1 MKKIRI
7 GMVCPYGW
15 DTPGGVQT
23 HMKDLAEYLIS
34 EGHYVSVLA
43 PVSDDSIS
51 IEDYVVNA
59 GKPISI
65 PVNGS
70 VARVLFGP
78 LASSRAKQWI
88 AAGDF
93 DLLHLHEPAIPSL
106 SLLACSAAEGP
117 IVGTFHVSTPKK
129 KAIYAI
135 GPILE
140 PIVEK
145 LTARIAVSE
154 LARSTLKAHF
164 DTDAVVIPNGIDGE
178 KYANAKVNP
187 EYTGPNSIGFMG
199 RFEEPR
205 KGLQVLIDSLAIV
218 ARFIPD
224 VKYLIAGPGDS
235 EEFLKQL
242 NPQLQ
247 SRIEF
252 LGRLSDQQK
261 ESFLKSVDVY
271 VAPNTGG
278 ESFGIILTEAL
289 SAGTA
294 VVASDIPA
302 FKAVLENG
310 EVGVL
315 FKNQDSAD
323 LAKVIVGLLRD
334 DERRKKLAHNEK
346 LKACTRWQLL
356 VVSESHFPLRIGS
369 GVGDESREHTRAVIV
384 DINWVVL
391 ILLCIA
397 FRQIAPPG

>member
-1 MKKIRI
+1 
-7 GMVCPYGW
+7 MVCPYGW
-15 DTPGGVQT
+15 DTPGGVQS
-23 HMKDLAEYLIS
+23 HMRDLAEYLIG
-34 EGHYVSVLA
+34 EGHFVSILA
-43 PVSDDSIS
+43 PISDDAVSF
-51 IEDYVVNA
+51 EDYVVNA

-88 AAGDF
+88 ASGDF

-117 IVGTFHVSTPKK
+117 LVGTFHVSTPKK

-154 LARSTLKAHF
+154 LARSTLKDHF
-164 DTDAVVIPNGIDGE
+164 DTDAVVIPNGIDGQ
-178 KYANAKVNP
+178 KYANAPITK
-187 EYTGPNSIGFMG
+187 EFSGPNTIGFMG

-218 ARFIPD
+218 ARFVPD

-235 EEFLKQL
+235 DEFVKNL

-247 SRIEF
+247 NRITF
-252 LGRLSDQQK
+252 LGRLSDRQK
-261 ESFLKSVDVY
+261 ESFLKSVEIY

-294 VVASDIPA
+294 VIASDIPA

-310 EVGVL
+310 EVGAL
-315 FKNQDSAD
+315 FRNEDSSD
-323 LAKVIVGLLRD
+323 LAKVIVALLRD
-334 DERRKKLAHNEK
+334 DARREKLANNGK
-346 LKACTRWQLL
+346 LSAQKYDWQ
-356 VVSESHFPLRIGS
+356 VVAEQIESVYEMAIAGGQRVTLSSENRFW
-369 GVGDESREHTRAVIV
+369 SRR
-384 DINWVVL
+384 
-391 ILLCIA
+391 
-397 FRQIAPPG
+397 

>member
-23 HMKDLAEYLIS
+23 HIRDLADHLIE
-34 EGHYVSVLA
+34 EGHYVSVLT
-43 PVSDDSIS
+43 PVSDDSIQS
-51 IEDYVVNA
+51 ANYVVNA

-70 VARVLFGP
+70 VAKILFGP
-78 LASSRAKQWI
+78 VASSRAKQWI
-88 AAGDF
+88 ASEDF

-117 IVGTFHVSTPKK
+117 LVGTFHVSTQKK

-154 LARSTLKAHF
+154 LARSTLKDHF
-164 DTDAVVIPNGIDGE
+164 DTDAVVIPNGIDGQR
-178 KYANAKVNP
+178 YANAKISENYSGGHTV
-187 EYTGPNSIGFMG
+187 GFIG
-199 RFEEPR
+199 RFEESR

-218 ARFIPD
+218 SRFIPD
-224 VKYLIAGPGDS
+224 VTYLVAGPGES
-235 EEFLKQL
+235 EDFLKRL
-242 NPQLQ
+242 NPQLR
-247 SRIEF
+247 SRIKF
-252 LGRLSDQQK
+252 LGLLTNEEK
-261 ESFLKSVDVY
+261 MSFLKTVQIY
-271 VAPNTGG
+271 IAPNTGS

-310 EVGVL
+310 AAGDL
-315 FKNQDSAD
+315 FINGDSAD
-323 LAKVIVGLLRD
+323 LAKVLVALLRD
-334 DERRKKLAHNEK
+334 DERRKKLAENGK
-346 LKACTRWQLL
+346 LSAQKYDWQ
-356 VVSESHFPLRIGS
+356 VVAEQIEHIYEMAISSGDKVRLSSENRFW
-369 GVGDESREHTRAVIV
+369 SRR
-384 DINWVVL
+384 
-391 ILLCIA
+391 
-397 FRQIAPPG
+397 

>member
-23 HMKDLAEYLIS
+23 HIRDLADHLIE
-34 EGHYVSVLA
+34 EGHYVSVLT
-43 PVSDDSIS
+43 PVSDDSIQS
-51 IEDYVVNA
+51 ANYVVNA

-70 VARVLFGP
+70 VAKILFGP
-78 LASSRAKQWI
+78 VASSRAKQWI
-88 AAGDF
+88 ASEDF

-117 IVGTFHVSTPKK
+117 LVGTFHVSTQKK

-154 LARSTLKAHF
+154 LARSTLKDHF
-164 DTDAVVIPNGIDGE
+164 DTDAVVIPNGIDGQR
-178 KYANAKVNP
+178 YANAKISENYSGGHTV
-187 EYTGPNSIGFMG
+187 GFIG
-199 RFEEPR
+199 RFEESR

-218 ARFIPD
+218 SRFIPD
-224 VKYLIAGPGDS
+224 VTYLVAGPGES
-235 EEFLKQL
+235 EDFLKRL
-242 NPQLQ
+242 NPQLR
-247 SRIEF
+247 SRIKF
-252 LGRLSDQQK
+252 LGLLTNEEK
-261 ESFLKSVDVY
+261 MSFLKTVQIY
-271 VAPNTGG
+271 VAPNTGS

-294 VVASDIPA
+294 VVASNIPA

-310 EVGVL
+310 AAGDL
-315 FKNQDSAD
+315 FINGDSAD
-323 LAKVIVGLLRD
+323 LAKVLVALLRD
-334 DERRKKLAHNEK
+334 DERRKKLAENGK
-346 LKACTRWQLL
+346 LSAQKYDWQ
-356 VVSESHFPLRIGS
+356 VVAEQIEHIYEMAISSGDKVRLSSENRFW
-369 GVGDESREHTRAVIV
+369 SRR
-384 DINWVVL
+384 
-391 ILLCIA
+391 
-397 FRQIAPPG
+397 

>member
-1 MKKIRI
+1 
-7 GMVCPYGW
+7 MVCPYGW

-23 HMKDLAEYLIS
+23 HIRDLTQHLID

-43 PVSDDSIS
+43 PISDESIS
-51 IEDYVVNA
+51 HEDYVVNA

-70 VARVLFGP
+70 VARVIFGP
-78 LASSRAKQWI
+78 IASSRAKQWI
-88 AAGDF
+88 ASGDF

-117 IVGTFHVSTPKK
+117 LVGTFHVSTPKK

-154 LARSTLKAHF
+154 LARSTLKDHF
-164 DTDAVVIPNGIDGE
+164 ETDAVVIPNGIDGQ
-178 KYANAKVNP
+178 KFSNAKVL
-187 EYTGPNSIGFMG
+187 EEFSGDYTVGFIG

-205 KGLQVLIDSLAIV
+205 KGLQVLIDSLPIV
-218 ARFIPD
+218 ARFIPN
-224 VKYLIAGPGDS
+224 VRYLIAGPGESKD
-235 EEFLKQL
+235 FLKEID
-242 NPQLQ
+242 PQLRN
-247 SRIEF
+247 RIKF
-252 LGRLSDQQK
+252 LGRLTDEDK
-261 ESFLKSVDVY
+261 ASFLKSIKIY

-302 FKAVLENG
+302 FEAVLENG
-310 EVGVL
+310 EAGAL
-315 FKNQDSAD
+315 FINEDSED
-323 LAKVIVGLLRD
+323 LAKTLVSMLKEDQKRNRLASNGKLSAQKYDWQVVAEQIESVYEMAIAGGQRVTLASENRFWK
-334 DERRKKLAHNEK
+334 RK
-346 LKACTRWQLL
+346 
-356 VVSESHFPLRIGS
+356 
-369 GVGDESREHTRAVIV
+369 
-384 DINWVVL
+384 
-391 ILLCIA
+391 
-397 FRQIAPPG
+397 

>member
-15 DTPGGVQT
+15 DTPGGVQS
-23 HMKDLAEYLIS
+23 HMRDLAEYLIG
-34 EGHYVSVLA
+34 EGHFVSILA
-43 PVSDDSIS
+43 PISDDAVSF
-51 IEDYVVNA
+51 EDYVVNA

-88 AAGDF
+88 ASGDF

-117 IVGTFHVSTPKK
+117 LVGTFHVSTPKK

-154 LARSTLKAHF
+154 LARSTLKDHF
-164 DTDAVVIPNGIDGE
+164 DTDAVVIPNGIDGQ
-178 KYANAKVNP
+178 KYANAPMTK
-187 EYTGPNSIGFMG
+187 EFSGPNTIGFMG

-218 ARFIPD
+218 ARFVPD

-235 EEFLKQL
+235 DEFVKNL

-247 SRIEF
+247 NRITF
-252 LGRLSDQQK
+252 LGRLSDRQK
-261 ESFLKSVDVY
+261 ESFLKSVEIY

-310 EVGVL
+310 EVGAL
-315 FKNQDSAD
+315 FRNEDSSD
-323 LAKVIVGLLRD
+323 LAKVIVALLRD
-334 DERRKKLAHNEK
+334 DARREKLATNGK
-346 LKACTRWQLL
+346 LSAQKYDWQ
-356 VVSESHFPLRIGS
+356 VVAEQIESVYEMAIAGGQRVTLSSENRFW
-369 GVGDESREHTRAVIV
+369 SRR
-384 DINWVVL
+384 
-391 ILLCIA
+391 
-397 FRQIAPPG
+397 

>member
-1 MKKIRI
+1 MKKIKI

-15 DTPGGVQT
+15 DSPGGVQT
-23 HMKDLAEYLIS
+23 HIRELTRHLLD
-34 EGHYVSVLA
+34 EGHQVSVFA
-43 PVSDDSIS
+43 PVTNDESIQ
-51 IEDYVVNA
+51 EDWLVNA

-78 LASSRAKQWI
+78 IASSRVKQWI
-88 AAGDF
+88 AQGDF

-106 SLLACSAAEGP
+106 SLLACSAATGP
-117 IVGTFHVSTPKK
+117 MVGTFHVSSPKQ

-154 LARSTLKAHF
+154 SARKTLKEHF
-164 DTDAVVIPNGIDGE
+164 DTDAVVIPNGIEGAQ
-178 KYANAKVNP
+178 YANAQPTIHWRNQN
-187 EYTGPNSIGFMG
+187 TLGFIG

-205 KGLQVLIDSLAIV
+205 KGLQVLLAALPII

-224 VKYLIAGPGDS
+224 VRILIAGPGDGD
-235 EEFLKQL
+235 EFIKGLDVGL
-242 NPQLQ
+242 RN
-247 SRIEF
+247 RIVF
-252 LGRLSDQQK
+252 LGFLTDQEK
-261 ESFLKSVDVY
+261 ASLLKSIDIY

-289 SAGTA
+289 SAGTP

-310 EVGVL
+310 DAGLL
-315 FKNQDSAD
+315 FKNEDSSD
-323 LAKVIVGLLRD
+323 LAKVLIGLLRD
-334 DERRKKLAHNEK
+334 SEKQKQLSNRGKLSSQKYDWQVVAEQILTVYEMAMAGNEK
-346 LKACTRWQLL
+346 
-356 VVSESHFPLRIGS
+356 
-369 GVGDESREHTRAVIV
+369 VG
-384 DINWVVL
+384 L
-391 ILLCIA
+391 ISDNR
-397 FRQIAPPG
+397 FWNRR

>member
-1 MKKIRI
+1 MKKSRI

-23 HMKDLAEYLIS
+23 HIRELTEHLIT
-34 EGHYVSVLA
+34 EGHHVSVLA
-43 PVSDDSIS
+43 PVSDDSLE

-65 PVNGS
+65 PINGS

-78 LASSRAKQWI
+78 IASSRAKQWI
-88 AAGDF
+88 ASGDF

-117 IVGTFHVSTPKK
+117 LVGTFHVSTPKK

-154 LARSTLKAHF
+154 LARSTLKDHF
-164 DTDAVVIPNGIDGE
+164 ETDAVVIPNGIDGH
-178 KYANAKVNP
+178 KYANAKKYA
-187 EYTGPNSIGFMG
+187 EYSGENTIGFIG

-205 KGLQVLIDSLAIV
+205 KGLQVLLDSLPIV

-224 VKYLIAGPGDS
+224 VKYLIAGPGESKDYI
-235 EEFLKQL
+235 K
-242 NPQLQ
+242 NIDPQLRN
-247 SRIEF
+247 RIKF
-252 LGRLSDQQK
+252 LGFLTDEMK
-261 ESFLKSVDVY
+261 ESFLKSVKIY

-310 EVGVL
+310 DAGTL
-315 FKNQDSAD
+315 FTNENSAE
-323 LAKVIVGLLRD
+323 LAKVLVALLRD
-334 DERRKKLAHNEK
+334 GEKREK
-346 LKACTRWQLL
+346 LSENGKLSAQKYDWQVVAEQIENIYEMATAGGQKVSLSSETRFW
-356 VVSESHFPLRIGS
+356 
-369 GVGDESREHTRAVIV
+369 SRR
-384 DINWVVL
+384 
-391 ILLCIA
+391 
-397 FRQIAPPG
+397 

>member
-7 GMVCPYGW
+7 GIVCPYGW

-23 HMKDLAEYLIS
+23 HIRDLTQHLID

-43 PVSDDSIS
+43 PISDDSIS
-51 IEDYVVNA
+51 HEEYVVNA

-70 VARVLFGP
+70 VARVIFGP
-78 LASSRAKQWI
+78 IASSRAKQWV
-88 AAGDF
+88 ASGDF

-117 IVGTFHVSTPKK
+117 LVGTFHVSTPKK

-154 LARSTLKAHF
+154 LARSTLKDHF
-164 DTDAVVIPNGIDGE
+164 ETDAVVIPNGIDGQ
-178 KYANAKVNP
+178 KFSNAKVLA
-187 EYTGPNSIGFMG
+187 EFSGDYTVGFIG

-205 KGLQVLIDSLAIV
+205 KGLQVLIDSLPIV
-218 ARFIPD
+218 ARFIPN
-224 VKYLIAGPGDS
+224 VRYLIAGPGESKD
-235 EEFLKQL
+235 FLKEID
-242 NPQLQ
+242 PQLRN
-247 SRIEF
+247 RIKF
-252 LGRLSDQQK
+252 LGRLTDEDK
-261 ESFLKSVDVY
+261 ASFLKSIKIY

-310 EVGVL
+310 EAGAL
-315 FKNQDSAD
+315 FINEDSED
-323 LAKVIVGLLRD
+323 LAKTLVSMLKD
-334 DERRKKLAHNEK
+334 DQKLNRLASNGKLSAQKYDWQVVAEQIESVYEMAIAGGQRVTLASENRFWKRK
-346 LKACTRWQLL
+346 
-356 VVSESHFPLRIGS
+356 
-369 GVGDESREHTRAVIV
+369 
-384 DINWVVL
+384 
-391 ILLCIA
+391 
-397 FRQIAPPG
+397 

>member
-15 DTPGGVQT
+15 DTPGGVQS
-23 HMKDLAEYLIS
+23 HMRDLAEYLIG
-34 EGHYVSVLA
+34 EGHFVSILA
-43 PVSDDSIS
+43 PISDESVSL
-51 IEDYVVNA
+51 EDYVVNA

-88 AAGDF
+88 ASGDF

-117 IVGTFHVSTPKK
+117 LVGTFHVSTPKK

-154 LARSTLKAHF
+154 LARSTLKDHF
-164 DTDAVVIPNGIDGE
+164 NTDAVVIPNGIDGQ
-178 KYANAKVNP
+178 KYANAPITK
-187 EYTGPNSIGFMG
+187 EFSGPNTIGFMG

-205 KGLQVLIDSLAIV
+205 KGLQILIDALAIV
-218 ARFIPD
+218 ARFVPD

-235 EEFLKQL
+235 DEFVKSL
-242 NPQLQ
+242 NPQLR
-247 SRIEF
+247 SRITF
-252 LGRLSDQQK
+252 LGRLSDRQK
-261 ESFLKSVDVY
+261 ESFLKSVEIY

-294 VVASDIPA
+294 VIASDIPA

-310 EVGVL
+310 EVGAL
-315 FKNQDSAD
+315 FRNEDSSD
-323 LAKVIVGLLRD
+323 LAKVIVALLRD
-334 DERRKKLAHNEK
+334 DARREKLASDGK
-346 LKACTRWQLL
+346 LSAQKYDWQ
-356 VVSESHFPLRIGS
+356 VVAEQIESVYEMAIAGGQRVTLSSENRFW
-369 GVGDESREHTRAVIV
+369 SRR
-384 DINWVVL
+384 
-391 ILLCIA
+391 
-397 FRQIAPPG
+397 

>member
-23 HMKDLAEYLIS
+23 HIRDLADHLIE
-34 EGHYVSVLA
+34 EGHYVSVLT
-43 PVSDDSIS
+43 PVSDDSVDS
-51 IEDYVVNA
+51 ANYVVNA

-70 VARVLFGP
+70 VAKILFGP
-78 LASSRAKQWI
+78 VASSRAKQWI
-88 AAGDF
+88 ASEDF

-117 IVGTFHVSTPKK
+117 LVGTFHVSTQKK

-154 LARSTLKAHF
+154 LARSTLKDHF
-164 DTDAVVIPNGIDGE
+164 DTDAVVIPNGIDGQR
-178 KYANAKVNP
+178 YANAKISENYSGGHTV
-187 EYTGPNSIGFMG
+187 GFIG
-199 RFEEPR
+199 RFEESR
-205 KGLQVLIDSLAIV
+205 KGLQVLLDSLAIV
-218 ARFIPD
+218 SRFIPD
-224 VKYLIAGPGDS
+224 VTYLVAGPGES
-235 EEFLKQL
+235 EDFLKRL
-242 NPQLQ
+242 NPQLR
-247 SRIEF
+247 SRIKF
-252 LGRLSDQQK
+252 LGLLTNEQK
-261 ESFLKSVDVY
+261 MSFLKTVQIY
-271 VAPNTGG
+271 VAPNTGS

-310 EVGVL
+310 AAGDL
-315 FKNQDSAD
+315 FINGDSAD
-323 LAKVIVGLLRD
+323 LAKVLVALLRD
-334 DERRKKLAHNEK
+334 DQRRKKLAENGK
-346 LKACTRWQLL
+346 LSAQKYDWQ
-356 VVSESHFPLRIGS
+356 VVAEQIEHIYEMAIASGDKVRLSSENRFW
-369 GVGDESREHTRAVIV
+369 SRR
-384 DINWVVL
+384 
-391 ILLCIA
+391 
-397 FRQIAPPG
+397 

>member
-1 MKKIRI
+1 
-7 GMVCPYGW
+7 MVCPYGW

-43 PVSDDSIS
+43 PVSDDSIRV
-51 IEDYVVNA
+51 EDYVVNA

-164 DTDAVVIPNGIDGE
+164 DTDAVVIPNGIDGQ

-187 EYTGPNSIGFMG
+187 EYSAPNSIGFMG

-218 ARFIPD
+218 ARFIPN

-252 LGRLSDQQK
+252 LGRLSDQEK

-310 EVGVL
+310 EVGAL

-334 DERRKKLAHNEK
+334 DERRKKLASNGK
-346 LKACTRWQLL
+346 LSAQKYDWQ
-356 VVSESHFPLRIGS
+356 VVAEQIESVYEMAIAGGQRVTLSSENRFW
-369 GVGDESREHTRAVIV
+369 SRR
-384 DINWVVL
+384 
-391 ILLCIA
+391 
-397 FRQIAPPG
+397 

>member
-1 MKKIRI
+1 
-7 GMVCPYGW
+7 MVCPYGW

-23 HMKDLAEYLIS
+23 HIRELTEHLIT
-34 EGHYVSVLA
+34 EGHHVSVLA
-43 PVSDDSIS
+43 PVSDDSLE

-65 PVNGS
+65 PINGS

-78 LASSRAKQWI
+78 IASSRAKQWI
-88 AAGDF
+88 ASGDF

-117 IVGTFHVSTPKK
+117 LVGTFHVSTPKK

-154 LARSTLKAHF
+154 LARSTLKDHF
-164 DTDAVVIPNGIDGE
+164 ETDAVVIPNGIDGH
-178 KYANAKVNP
+178 KYANAKKYP
-187 EYTGPNSIGFMG
+187 EYSGENTIGFIG

-205 KGLQVLIDSLAIV
+205 KGLQVLLDSLPIV

-224 VKYLIAGPGDS
+224 VKYLIAGPGESKDYI
-235 EEFLKQL
+235 K
-242 NPQLQ
+242 NIDPQLRN
-247 SRIEF
+247 RIKF
-252 LGRLSDQQK
+252 LGFLTDEMK
-261 ESFLKSVDVY
+261 ESFLKSVKIY

-310 EVGVL
+310 DAGTL
-315 FKNQDSAD
+315 FTNENSAE
-323 LAKVIVGLLRD
+323 LAKVLVALLRD
-334 DERRKKLAHNEK
+334 GEKREK
-346 LKACTRWQLL
+346 LSENGKLSAQKYDWQVVAEQIENIYEMATAGGQRVSLSSETRFW
-356 VVSESHFPLRIGS
+356 
-369 GVGDESREHTRAVIV
+369 SRR
-384 DINWVVL
+384 
-391 ILLCIA
+391 
-397 FRQIAPPG
+397 

>member
-15 DTPGGVQT
+15 DTPGGVQS
-23 HMKDLAEYLIS
+23 HMRDLAEYLIG
-34 EGHYVSVLA
+34 EGHFVSILA
-43 PVSDDSIS
+43 PISDESVSL
-51 IEDYVVNA
+51 EDYVVNA

-88 AAGDF
+88 ASGDF

-117 IVGTFHVSTPKK
+117 LVGTFHVSTPKK

-154 LARSTLKAHF
+154 LARSTLKDHF
-164 DTDAVVIPNGIDGE
+164 NTDAVVIPNGIDGQ
-178 KYANAKVNP
+178 KYANAPITK
-187 EYTGPNSIGFMG
+187 EFSGPNTIGFMG

-205 KGLQVLIDSLAIV
+205 KGLQILIDALAIV
-218 ARFIPD
+218 ARFVPD

-235 EEFLKQL
+235 DEFVKNL
-242 NPQLQ
+242 NPQLR
-247 SRIEF
+247 SRITF
-252 LGRLSDQQK
+252 LGRLSDRQK
-261 ESFLKSVDVY
+261 ESFLKSVEIY

-294 VVASDIPA
+294 VIASDIPA

-310 EVGVL
+310 EVGAL
-315 FKNQDSAD
+315 FRNEDSSD
-323 LAKVIVGLLRD
+323 LAKVIVALLRD
-334 DERRKKLAHNEK
+334 DARREKLASDGK
-346 LKACTRWQLL
+346 LSAQKYDWQ
-356 VVSESHFPLRIGS
+356 VVAEQIESVYEMAIAGGQRVTLSSENRFW
-369 GVGDESREHTRAVIV
+369 SRR
-384 DINWVVL
+384 
-391 ILLCIA
+391 
-397 FRQIAPPG
+397 

>member
-23 HMKDLAEYLIS
+23 HIRDLADHLIE
-34 EGHYVSVLA
+34 EGHYVSVLT
-43 PVSDDSIS
+43 PVSDDSVQS
-51 IEDYVVNA
+51 ANYVVNA

-70 VARVLFGP
+70 VAKILFGP
-78 LASSRAKQWI
+78 VASSRAKQWI
-88 AAGDF
+88 ASEDF

-117 IVGTFHVSTPKK
+117 LVGTFHVSTQKK

-154 LARSTLKAHF
+154 LARSTLKDHF
-164 DTDAVVIPNGIDGE
+164 DTDAVVIPNGIDGQR
-178 KYANAKVNP
+178 YANAKISENYSGGHTV
-187 EYTGPNSIGFMG
+187 GFIG
-199 RFEEPR
+199 RFEESR

-218 ARFIPD
+218 SRFIPD
-224 VKYLIAGPGDS
+224 VTYLVAGPGES
-235 EEFLKQL
+235 EDFLKRL
-242 NPQLQ
+242 NPQLR
-247 SRIEF
+247 SRIKF
-252 LGRLSDQQK
+252 LGLLTNEEK
-261 ESFLKSVDVY
+261 MSFLKTVQIY
-271 VAPNTGG
+271 VAPNTGS

-310 EVGVL
+310 AAGDL
-315 FKNQDSAD
+315 FINGDSAD
-323 LAKVIVGLLRD
+323 LAKVLVALLRD
-334 DERRKKLAHNEK
+334 DERRKKLAENGK
-346 LKACTRWQLL
+346 LSAQKYDWQ
-356 VVSESHFPLRIGS
+356 VVAEQIEDIYEMAISSGDKVRLSSENRFW
-369 GVGDESREHTRAVIV
+369 SRR
-384 DINWVVL
+384 
-391 ILLCIA
+391 
-397 FRQIAPPG
+397 

>member
-23 HMKDLAEYLIS
+23 HIRDLADHLIE
-34 EGHYVSVLA
+34 EGHYVSVLT
-43 PVSDDSIS
+43 PVSYDSVQS
-51 IEDYVVNA
+51 ANYVVNA

-70 VARVLFGP
+70 VAKILFGP
-78 LASSRAKQWI
+78 VASSRAKQWI
-88 AAGDF
+88 ASEDF

-117 IVGTFHVSTPKK
+117 LVGTFHVSTQKK

-154 LARSTLKAHF
+154 LARSTLKDHF
-164 DTDAVVIPNGIDGE
+164 DTDAVVIPNGIDGQR
-178 KYANAKVNP
+178 YANAKISENYSGGHTV
-187 EYTGPNSIGFMG
+187 GFIG
-199 RFEEPR
+199 RFEESR

-218 ARFIPD
+218 SRFIPD
-224 VKYLIAGPGDS
+224 VTYLVAGPGES
-235 EEFLKQL
+235 EDFLKRL
-242 NPQLQ
+242 NPQLR
-247 SRIEF
+247 SRIKF
-252 LGRLSDQQK
+252 LGLLTNEEK
-261 ESFLKSVDVY
+261 MSFLKTVQIY
-271 VAPNTGG
+271 VAPNTGS

-310 EVGVL
+310 AAGDL
-315 FKNQDSAD
+315 FINGDSAD
-323 LAKVIVGLLRD
+323 LAKVLVALLRD
-334 DERRKKLAHNEK
+334 DERRKKLAENGK
-346 LKACTRWQLL
+346 LSAQKYDWQ
-356 VVSESHFPLRIGS
+356 VVAEQIEHIYEMAISSGDKVRLSSENRFW
-369 GVGDESREHTRAVIV
+369 SRR
-384 DINWVVL
+384 
-391 ILLCIA
+391 
-397 FRQIAPPG
+397 

>member
-23 HMKDLAEYLIS
+23 HMKDLAQYLLG
-34 EGHYVSVLA
+34 EGHQVSILA
-43 PVSDDSIS
+43 PITNENAVMQDF
-51 IEDYVVNA
+51 VVNA

-65 PVNGS
+65 PMNGS

-78 LASSRAKQWI
+78 IASSRAKQWI

-117 IVGTFHVSTPKK
+117 LVGTFHVSTPKK

-154 LARSTLKAHF
+154 LARSTLKDHF
-164 DTDAVVIPNGIDGE
+164 DTDAVVIPNGIAGV
-178 KYANAKVNP
+178 KYAQAPIVA
-187 EYTGPNSIGFMG
+187 EYNDKNVIGFLG

-205 KGLQVLIDSLAIV
+205 KGLQVLLDALAIV
-218 ARFIPD
+218 SRFAPD
-224 VKYLIAGPGDS
+224 VKLLIAGPGDS
-235 EEFLKQL
+235 AEVLKNVDSQL
-242 NPQLQ
+242 RNRIKFVGQL
-247 SRIEF
+247 
-252 LGRLSDQQK
+252 DDAQK
-261 ESFLKSVDVY
+261 ASFLRSIPIY

-294 VVASDIPA
+294 VIASDIPA
-302 FKAVLENG
+302 FKSTLENG
-310 EVGVL
+310 EIGAL
-315 FKNQDSAD
+315 FKNGDAAD
-323 LAKVIVGLLRD
+323 LARVIVSLLRD
-334 DERRKKLAHNEK
+334 KELREQYANKGKLGAQKYDWQVVAEQIENVYEMAIAGGQRVSLASENRFWSRR
-346 LKACTRWQLL
+346 
-356 VVSESHFPLRIGS
+356 
-369 GVGDESREHTRAVIV
+369 
-384 DINWVVL
+384 
-391 ILLCIA
+391 
-397 FRQIAPPG
+397 

>member
-1 MKKIRI
+1 
-7 GMVCPYGW
+7 MVCPYGW

-23 HMKDLAEYLIS
+23 HIRDLTQHLID

-43 PVSDDSIS
+43 PISDDSIS
-51 IEDYVVNA
+51 HEDYVVNA

-70 VARVLFGP
+70 VARVIFGP
-78 LASSRAKQWI
+78 IASSRAKQWI
-88 AAGDF
+88 ASGDF

-117 IVGTFHVSTPKK
+117 LVGTFHVSTPKK

-154 LARSTLKAHF
+154 LARSTLKDHF
-164 DTDAVVIPNGIDGE
+164 ETDAVVIPNGIDGQ
-178 KYANAKVNP
+178 KFSNAKVL
-187 EYTGPNSIGFMG
+187 EEFSGDYTVGFIG

-205 KGLQVLIDSLAIV
+205 KGLQVLIDSLPIV
-218 ARFIPD
+218 ARFIPN
-224 VKYLIAGPGDS
+224 VRYLIAGPGESKD
-235 EEFLKQL
+235 FLKEID
-242 NPQLQ
+242 PQLRN
-247 SRIEF
+247 RIKF
-252 LGRLSDQQK
+252 LGRLTDEDK
-261 ESFLKSVDVY
+261 ASFLKSIKIY

-302 FKAVLENG
+302 FEAVLENG
-310 EVGVL
+310 EAGAL
-315 FKNQDSAD
+315 FINEDSED
-323 LAKVIVGLLRD
+323 LAKTLVSMLKEDQKRNRLASNGKLSAQKYDWQVVAEQIESVYEMAIAGGQRVTLASENRFWK
-334 DERRKKLAHNEK
+334 RK
-346 LKACTRWQLL
+346 
-356 VVSESHFPLRIGS
+356 
-369 GVGDESREHTRAVIV
+369 
-384 DINWVVL
+384 
-391 ILLCIA
+391 
-397 FRQIAPPG
+397 

>member
-205 KGLQVLIDSLAIV
+205 KGLQVLLDSLAIV

-310 EVGVL
+310 EVGEL

-334 DERRKKLAHNEK
+334 DERRKKLAHNGKLSSQKYDWQVVAEK
-346 LKACTRWQLL
+346 IESVYEMAIAGGQRVTLS
-356 VVSESHFPLRIGS
+356 SENRFW
-369 GVGDESREHTRAVIV
+369 SRR
-384 DINWVVL
+384 
-391 ILLCIA
+391 
-397 FRQIAPPG
+397 

>member
-43 PVSDDSIS
+43 PVSDDSIRV
-51 IEDYVVNA
+51 EDYVVNA

-164 DTDAVVIPNGIDGE
+164 DTDAVVIPNGIDGQ

-187 EYTGPNSIGFMG
+187 EYSGPNSIGFMG

-218 ARFIPD
+218 ARFIPN
-224 VKYLIAGPGDS
+224 VKYLIAGPGES

-252 LGRLSDQQK
+252 LGRLSDQEK

-310 EVGVL
+310 EVGAL

-334 DERRKKLAHNEK
+334 DERRKKLANNGK
-346 LKACTRWQLL
+346 LSAQKYDWQ
-356 VVSESHFPLRIGS
+356 VVAEQIESVYEMAIAGGQRVTLSSENRFW
-369 GVGDESREHTRAVIV
+369 SRR
-384 DINWVVL
+384 
-391 ILLCIA
+391 
-397 FRQIAPPG
+397 